1 MNEEL
6 PELVQ
11 VSGVHLITTQGLIW
25 DLVRHWSLL
34 LCCPLKTL
42 IP

>member
-11 VSGVHLITTQGLIW
+11 VSGVHLTNIPWVPDLGSCSALIFVA
-25 DLVRHWSLL
+25 L
-34 LCCPLKTL
+34 
-42 IP
+42 